1 MGLFG
6 ASKRELELE
15 KIELQLNDK
24 IEELQADLKQ
34 MKRKALRESQE
45 VELQYKKQILEL
57 GEKLEKTLE
66 DTMIHQSADDL
77 YIDDLIESNSV
88 NEKIIKM
95 FMSVNKDFTDESN
108 ISSLVEMG
116 YGDQSSVENWFNI
129 EEVPNTRES
138 GKDYII
144 SRFISMIQRYYML
157 HLENRDHVLINLLW
171 EIVNNKGVS
180 ERIDQLAELNDAHG
194 LLSSFETWQEQYRMT
209 LEENNIEYD
218 VYYDEFYLTSSLV
231 SETMFRAMIRRM

>member
-6 ASKRELELE
+6 ASKREIELE
-15 KIELQLNDK
+15 KNELQLNDK
-24 IEELQADLKQ
+24 IQELKAELKQ
-34 MKRKALRESQE
+34 MKQSAFQESQAI
-45 VELQYKKQILEL
+45 ELQHKKEILEL
-57 GEKLEKTLE
+57 GIQLE
-66 DTMIHQSADDL
+66 DALKRLIDESQYVDDL
-77 YIDDLIESNSV
+77 FETNSINKKIMKMAMKV
-88 NEKIIKM
+88 NR
-95 FMSVNKDFTDESN
+95 DFSDEAN
-108 ISSLVEMG
+108 ISNLVEMG

-144 SRFISMIQRYYML
+144 SRFAAMVKQYYML
-157 HLENRDHVLINLLW
+157 HQEDRDHVLVDLLW
-171 EIVNNKGVS
+171 KIVNNKGVS
-180 ERIDQLAELNDAHG
+180 ERIDELAELNDAHS
-194 LLSSFETWQEQYRMT
+194 LLSSYDSWQEQYRMT

>member
-6 ASKRELELE
+6 TSKRETELE

-24 IEELQADLKQ
+24 IQELEVELKQ
-34 MKRKALRESQE
+34 MKQNALQE
-45 VELQYKKQILEL
+45 AQAIELQHKKELLEL
-57 GEKLEKTLE
+57 GVQLE
-66 DTMIHQSADDL
+66 DTLKRLMDESQ
-77 YIDDLIESNSV
+77 YVDDLIDTNLINKKFMKMAMKV
-88 NEKIIKM
+88 NR
-95 FMSVNKDFTDESN
+95 DFSDEAN
-108 ISSLVEMG
+108 ISNLVEMG
-116 YGDQSSVENWFNI
+116 YGDQSYVENWFNI

-144 SRFISMIQRYYML
+144 SRFTAMVKRSYML
-157 HLENRDHVLINLLW
+157 HQEERDHVQVELLW

-180 ERIDQLAELNDAHG
+180 ERIDQLAELNDAHS
-194 LLSSFETWQEQYRMT
+194 LLASFDSWQEQYRMT

-231 SETMFRAMIRRM
+231 SETMYRAMIRRM

>member
-6 ASKRELELE
+6 ASKREIELE
-15 KIELQLNDK
+15 KNELQLNDK
-24 IEELQADLKQ
+24 VRELKAELKQ
-34 MKRKALRESQE
+34 MRQSVLQESQAI
-45 VELQYKKQILEL
+45 ELQHKKEILEL
-57 GEKLEKTLE
+57 GVQLE
-66 DTMIHQSADDL
+66 DALKRLMDEIQ
-77 YIDDLIESNSV
+77 YGDDLIEANSV

-95 FMSVNKDFTDESN
+95 TMKVNRNFSDEAN

-144 SRFISMIQRYYML
+144 SRFTAMLQRYYML
-157 HLENRDHVLINLLW
+157 HQEDSDHVLTNLLW

-180 ERIDQLAELNDAHG
+180 ERIDQLAELNDAHS
-194 LLSSFETWQEQYRMT
+194 LLSSFDSWQEQYRMT

-218 VYYDEFYLTSSLV
+218 VDYDEFFLTSSLV